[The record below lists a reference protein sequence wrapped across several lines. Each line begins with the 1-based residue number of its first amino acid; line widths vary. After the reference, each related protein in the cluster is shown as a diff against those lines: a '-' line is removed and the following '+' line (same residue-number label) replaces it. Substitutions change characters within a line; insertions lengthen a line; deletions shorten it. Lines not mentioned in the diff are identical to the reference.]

1 MISSESRIG
10 GFFMFDI
17 PPIRS
22 YDYKI
27 LAEKIEEIG
36 GIAEFME
43 NSSGNQVMER
53 QGNKKNLYQ
62 EKEEPKYSQ
71 ENLKEIIEKCNRQ
84 LELKGVKM
92 ELEVNKKNNR
102 LVISL
107 LDIKNN
113 EIIKEIYSEELFDT
127 IIKNWGIIGNLID
140 KEG

>member
-1 MISSESRIG
+1 
-10 GFFMFDI
+10 MFDI

-113 EIIKEIYSEELFDT
+113 
-127 IIKNWGIIGNLID
+127 
-140 KEG
+140 